1 MRKSLRQSVGRKSI
15 RKWTEDILVYLAL
28 GILGLTALMPVAF
41 ILSTSLKE
49 MGAVFEFPPRLI
61 PNPITFEGY
70 QEAFKIIPLVRYFFN
85 TLLLTAIRVLGTL
98 ISASIVAFGFARYRG
113 PFKEILF
120 IIVLSPLFLPE
131 QVTLVP
137 LFVAYK
143 NLGWLDSYL
152 PLTVPF
158 FFGGRAFFI
167 FMLRQFFTT
176 IPMELDEA
184 ARLDGASEFRILWQ
198 IILPLSMPALAT
210 VAIFTFMDS
219 WNDFMMPLIFINS
232 TENMVLTQGLARLI
246 GQAGTTLWNSLMA
259 AALVSVLP
267 PLLLFIF
274 AQRYFVQGIQMTG
287 SKG

>member
-1 MRKSLRQSVGRKSI
+1 
-15 RKWTEDILVYLAL
+15 
-28 GILGLTALMPVAF
+28 
-41 ILSTSLKE
+41 
-49 MGAVFEFPPRLI
+49 
-61 PNPITFEGY
+61 
-70 QEAFKIIPLVRYFFN
+70 
-85 TLLLTAIRVLGTL
+85 
-98 ISASIVAFGFARYRG
+98 
-113 PFKEILF
+113 
-120 IIVLSPLFLPE
+120 
-131 QVTLVP
+131 
-137 LFVAYK
+137 
-143 NLGWLDSYL
+143 
-152 PLTVPF
+152 
-158 FFGGRAFFI
+158 
-167 FMLRQFFTT
+167 
-176 IPMELDEA
+176 MELDEA